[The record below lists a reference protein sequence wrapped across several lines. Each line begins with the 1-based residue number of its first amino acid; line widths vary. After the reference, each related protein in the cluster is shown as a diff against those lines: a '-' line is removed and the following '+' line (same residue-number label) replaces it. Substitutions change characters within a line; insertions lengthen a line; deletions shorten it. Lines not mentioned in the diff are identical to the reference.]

1 MENGAAN
8 VSADAPSFHGIV
20 ERSRRRRRH
29 RTCIG
34 KNAIAEGADQAEHL
48 VVSPTGLED
57 CLGYKVGS
65 FIEGI
70 RSVKGVVNA
79 AAVARRAV

>member
-1 MENGAAN
+1 
-8 VSADAPSFHGIV
+8 
-20 ERSRRRRRH
+20 
-29 RTCIG
+29 
-34 KNAIAEGADQAEHL
+34 
-48 VVSPTGLED
+48 VSPTGLED